1 MDASRYND
9 VLMPASCFRVV
20 EKRPVT
26 RRDNRRNSCFTKA
39 PIEKLPGSGPLR
51 SSVNENSPIIAWNT
65 FWKNCCGIVNVQRK
79 LMQHVIHNDHCVFWK
94 IDIA

>member
-51 SSVNENSPIIAWNT
+51 SSVNENYRLEY
-65 FWKNCCGIVNVQRK
+65 FLEELLQNCVLRK
-79 LMQHVIHNDHCVFWK
+79 LMQHVIRNDHRILILLK
-94 IDIA
+94 N